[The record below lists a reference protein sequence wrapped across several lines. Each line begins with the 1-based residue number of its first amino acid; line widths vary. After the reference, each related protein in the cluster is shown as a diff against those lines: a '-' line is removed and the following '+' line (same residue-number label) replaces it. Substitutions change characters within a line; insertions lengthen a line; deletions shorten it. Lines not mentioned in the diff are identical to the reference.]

1 MLNKIKNLLVQM
13 KPLRVML
20 VILGLLVAIFAVAAG
35 TKANYEGIQVLQTLI
50 LPALTPLVFLVLLLD
65 ALMNRV
71 WLIDAKGEDISRFRN
86 IMRIDLIVSTL
97 ILLRWIPYF
106 IEIWQ

>member
-1 MLNKIKNLLVQM
+1 M

-20 VILGLLVAIFAVAAG
+20 AIAAILTAIFAPAAG
-35 TKANYEGIQVLQTLI
+35 TKAVYEGLPVIQTLI

-71 WLIDAKGEDISRFRN
+71 WMIDATGDKIAKFRT
-86 IMRIDLIVSTL
+86 IMRIDLL
-97 ILLRWIPYF
+97 LAILVFIRWIPYF

>member
-1 MLNKIKNLLVQM
+1 MFSKLQKILKQM
-13 KPLRVML
+13 KPLRVAL
-20 VILGLLVAIFAVAAG
+20 AIIAIVIALFATKAG
-35 TKANYEGIQVLQTLI
+35 TKANYEGIQVLLTLI

-71 WLIDAKGEDISRFRN
+71 WLIDATGDDISKFRT
-86 IMRIDLIVSTL
+86 IMRIDL
-97 ILLRWIPYF
+97 LLSAIIFVRWIPYF